1 MPVITPTGT
10 RTLLPKTHTPVS
22 TTRWPIPWGA
32 ACRSTRPMVPSL
44 ATTLKPARSC
54 PSTYPLS
61 GAYDQ
66 ILSVVTLLL
75 SCSGAARVPAVRCVR
90 AHSTKY
96 PSVARAFGDGP
107 LTSGGLGSGP
117 CTSFTF
123 LPVHFQARAGM
134 VVLDAFRH
142 APAGRRRTFE
152 ADRLEPQK
160 GMKTVTRPRIL
171 VVGAG
176 FAGVEC
182 VRRLERKLSPD
193 EADVTLVTPFAYQL
207 YLPLLPQVASGVLTP
222 QSIAVSLRRSKKYR
236 TRIIPGGAI
245 GVDLKS
251 KVCVIR
257 TITDEIVNEPYD
269 YIVLAPGSVT
279 RTFDIP
285 GLTDHAFGMKSL
297 AEAAYVRDHVISQ
310 LDLADASQDEAE
322 RTSRLQFVVVGGGYA
337 GTETAACL
345 QKLTHAAVKR
355 YPRLDPALIKWHL
368 IDIAPKLMPEL
379 GDKLGSSAQEVLRKR
394 GIDISLGVSIA
405 KAGPEEVTFTDGRV
419 VPTRTLIW
427 TAGVVASPLI
437 ATLGA
442 ETVRGRLAVAAEMNL
457 PGHDGVFALHTT
469 AREYQFLCAKKIIIY
484 RACIK
489 RFAIFYCYRYIIFGT
504 SL

>member
-1 MPVITPTGT
+1 MN
-10 RTLLPKTHTPVS
+10 
-22 TTRWPIPWGA
+22 
-32 ACRSTRPMVPSL
+32 
-44 ATTLKPARSC
+44 
-54 PSTYPLS
+54 
-61 GAYDQ
+61 
-66 ILSVVTLLL
+66 
-75 SCSGAARVPAVRCVR
+75 
-90 AHSTKY
+90 
-96 PSVARAFGDGP
+96 
-107 LTSGGLGSGP
+107 
-117 CTSFTF
+117 
-123 LPVHFQARAGM
+123 
-134 VVLDAFRH
+134 
-142 APAGRRRTFE
+142 
-152 ADRLEPQK
+152 
-160 GMKTVTRPRIL
+160 TVTRPRIL

-269 YIVLAPGSVT
+269 YIVLAPGSIT

-285 GLTDHAFGMKSL
+285 GLTDHAFGMKTL
-297 AEAAYVRDHVISQ
+297 AEAAYIRDHVISQ
-310 LDLADASQDEAE
+310 LDLADASQDPVE
-322 RTSRLQFVVVGGGYA
+322 RASRLQFVVVGGGYA

-345 QKLTHAAVKR
+345 QRLTHAAVKR
-355 YPRLDPALIKWHL
+355 YPRLDPSLIKWHL

-379 GDKLGSSAQEVLRKR
+379 GDKLGSSAQEILRRR
-394 GIDISLGVSIA
+394 GIEISLGTSIA

-419 VPTRTLIW
+419 IPTRTLIW

-442 ETVRGRLAVAAEMNL
+442 ETVKGRLTVAPEMNL
-457 PGHDGVFALHTT
+457 PGDDGVFALGDSAAVPDLAKGDGAMCPPT
-469 AREYQFLCAKKIIIY
+469 AQHALRQGKHVADNVIASLRGQAMKPYVHKDLGLVVDLGGTDAVSKPLGIELRGLPAQAVARGYHWSALRTNVAKTRVMTNWLLNAVAGDDFVRTGFQARKAARLKDFEYTDAYLTPEQV
-484 RACIK
+484 RAQVE
-489 RFAIFYCYRYIIFGT
+489 G
-504 SL
+504 SGGPE

>member
-1 MPVITPTGT
+1 MN
-10 RTLLPKTHTPVS
+10 
-22 TTRWPIPWGA
+22 
-32 ACRSTRPMVPSL
+32 
-44 ATTLKPARSC
+44 
-54 PSTYPLS
+54 
-61 GAYDQ
+61 
-66 ILSVVTLLL
+66 
-75 SCSGAARVPAVRCVR
+75 
-90 AHSTKY
+90 
-96 PSVARAFGDGP
+96 
-107 LTSGGLGSGP
+107 
-117 CTSFTF
+117 
-123 LPVHFQARAGM
+123 
-134 VVLDAFRH
+134 
-142 APAGRRRTFE
+142 
-152 ADRLEPQK
+152 
-160 GMKTVTRPRIL
+160 TVTRPRIL

-222 QSIAVSLRRSKKYR
+222 QSIAVSLRRSRKYR

-257 TITDEIVNEPYD
+257 TITDRIVDEPYD
-269 YIVLAPGSVT
+269 YIVLAPGSIT

-285 GLTDHAFGMKSL
+285 GLTDNAFGMKTL

-310 LDLADASQDEAE
+310 LDLADASQDPAE
-322 RTSRLQFVVVGGGYA
+322 RASRLQFVVVGGGYA

-345 QKLTHAAVKR
+345 QRLTHAAVKR
-355 YPRLDPALIKWHL
+355 YPRLDPGLIKWHL

-379 GDKLGSSAQEVLRKR
+379 GDKLGSSAQEILRRR
-394 GIDISLGVSIA
+394 GIDISLGTSIA

-419 VPTRTLIW
+419 IPTRTLIW

-442 ETVRGRLAVAAEMNL
+442 ETVRGRLAVTASMNL
-457 PGHDGVFALHTT
+457 AGHDGVFALGDAAAVPDEAKGEDGAVCPPT
-469 AREYQFLCAKKIIIY
+469 AQHAMRQGKHVADNVIAALRDQPLRPYVHKDLGLVVDLGGKDAVSKPLGIELRGVPAQAVARGYHWQALRTGVAKTRVMTNWVLNALAGDDFVRTGFQARKPAKLKDFEYTDSYLKPEQV
-484 RACIK
+484 RAHVDGSA
-489 RFAIFYCYRYIIFGT
+489 R
-504 SL
+504 LEP

>member
-1 MPVITPTGT
+1 MN
-10 RTLLPKTHTPVS
+10 
-22 TTRWPIPWGA
+22 
-32 ACRSTRPMVPSL
+32 
-44 ATTLKPARSC
+44 
-54 PSTYPLS
+54 
-61 GAYDQ
+61 
-66 ILSVVTLLL
+66 
-75 SCSGAARVPAVRCVR
+75 
-90 AHSTKY
+90 
-96 PSVARAFGDGP
+96 
-107 LTSGGLGSGP
+107 
-117 CTSFTF
+117 
-123 LPVHFQARAGM
+123 
-134 VVLDAFRH
+134 
-142 APAGRRRTFE
+142 
-152 ADRLEPQK
+152 
-160 GMKTVTRPRIL
+160 TVTRPRIL

-269 YIVLAPGSVT
+269 YIVLAPGSIT

-285 GLTDHAFGMKSL
+285 GLTDHAFGMKTL
-297 AEAAYVRDHVISQ
+297 AEAAYIRDHVISQ
-310 LDLADASQDEAE
+310 LDLADASQDPVE
-322 RTSRLQFVVVGGGYA
+322 RASRLQFVVVGGGYA

-345 QKLTHAAVKR
+345 QRLTHAAVKR
-355 YPRLDPALIKWHL
+355 YPRLDPSLIKWHL

-379 GDKLGSSAQEVLRKR
+379 GDKLGSSAQEILRRR
-394 GIDISLGVSIA
+394 GIDISLGTSIA

-442 ETVRGRLAVAAEMNL
+442 ETVKGRLAVASEMNL
-457 PGHDGVFALHTT
+457 PGEDGVFALGDSAAVPDLAKGDGAMCPPT
-469 AREYQFLCAKKIIIY
+469 AQHALRQGRHVADNVIASLRGQALKPYVHKDLGLVVDLGGTDAVSKPLGIELRGLPAQAVARGYHWSALRTNVAKTRVMTNWLLNAVAGDDFVRTGFQARKAARLKDFEYTDAYLTPEQVREQVEGPRPA
-484 RACIK
+484 
-489 RFAIFYCYRYIIFGT
+489 
-504 SL
+504 

>member
-1 MPVITPTGT
+1 MN
-10 RTLLPKTHTPVS
+10 
-22 TTRWPIPWGA
+22 
-32 ACRSTRPMVPSL
+32 
-44 ATTLKPARSC
+44 
-54 PSTYPLS
+54 
-61 GAYDQ
+61 
-66 ILSVVTLLL
+66 
-75 SCSGAARVPAVRCVR
+75 
-90 AHSTKY
+90 
-96 PSVARAFGDGP
+96 
-107 LTSGGLGSGP
+107 
-117 CTSFTF
+117 
-123 LPVHFQARAGM
+123 
-134 VVLDAFRH
+134 
-142 APAGRRRTFE
+142 
-152 ADRLEPQK
+152 
-160 GMKTVTRPRIL
+160 TVTRPRIL

-269 YIVLAPGSVT
+269 YIVLAPGSIT

-285 GLTDHAFGMKSL
+285 GLTDHAFGMKTL
-297 AEAAYVRDHVISQ
+297 AEAAYIRDHVISQ
-310 LDLADASQDEAE
+310 LDLADASQDPVE
-322 RTSRLQFVVVGGGYA
+322 RASRLQFVVVGGGYA

-345 QKLTHAAVKR
+345 QRLTHAAVKR
-355 YPRLDPALIKWHL
+355 YPRLDPSLIKWHL

-379 GDKLGSSAQEVLRKR
+379 GDKLGSSAQEILRRR
-394 GIDISLGVSIA
+394 GIEISLGTSIA

-419 VPTRTLIW
+419 IPTRTLIW

-442 ETVRGRLAVAAEMNL
+442 ETVKGRLAVAPEMNL
-457 PGHDGVFALHTT
+457 PGDDGVFALGDSAAVPDLAKGDGAMCPPT
-469 AREYQFLCAKKIIIY
+469 AQHALRQGKHVADNVIASLRGQVMKPYVHKDLGLVVDLGGTDAVSKPLGIELRGLPAQAVARGYHWSALRTNVAKTRVMTNWLLNAVAGDDFVRTGFQARKAARLKDFEYTDAYLTPEQV
-484 RACIK
+484 RAQVEGSV
-489 RFAIFYCYRYIIFGT
+489 RPE
-504 SL
+504 

>member
-1 MPVITPTGT
+1 MN
-10 RTLLPKTHTPVS
+10 
-22 TTRWPIPWGA
+22 
-32 ACRSTRPMVPSL
+32 
-44 ATTLKPARSC
+44 
-54 PSTYPLS
+54 
-61 GAYDQ
+61 
-66 ILSVVTLLL
+66 
-75 SCSGAARVPAVRCVR
+75 
-90 AHSTKY
+90 
-96 PSVARAFGDGP
+96 
-107 LTSGGLGSGP
+107 
-117 CTSFTF
+117 
-123 LPVHFQARAGM
+123 
-134 VVLDAFRH
+134 
-142 APAGRRRTFE
+142 
-152 ADRLEPQK
+152 
-160 GMKTVTRPRIL
+160 TVTRPRIL

-257 TITDEIVNEPYD
+257 TITDQIVNEPYD
-269 YIVLAPGSVT
+269 YIVLAPGSIT

-285 GLTDHAFGMKSL
+285 GLTDHAFGMKTL
-297 AEAAYVRDHVISQ
+297 AEAAYIRDHVISQ
-310 LDLADASQDEAE
+310 LDLADASQDPQE
-322 RTSRLQFVVVGGGYA
+322 RASRLQFVVVGGGYA

-345 QKLTHAAVKR
+345 QRLTHAAVKR
-355 YPRLDPALIKWHL
+355 YPRLDPGLIKWHL

-379 GDKLGSSAQEVLRKR
+379 GDKLGSSAQEILRRR
-394 GIDISLGVSIA
+394 GIDISLGTSIA

-419 VPTRTLIW
+419 IPTRTLIW

-442 ETVRGRLAVAAEMNL
+442 ETVKGRLAVAPEMNL
-457 PGHDGVFALHTT
+457 PGDDGVFALGDSAAVPDLAKGDGAMCPPT
-469 AREYQFLCAKKIIIY
+469 AQHALRQGKHVAENVIASLRGQAMKPYVHKDLGLVVDLGGTDAVSKPLGIELRGLPAQAVARGYHWSALRTNVAKTRVMTNWLLNAVAGDDFVRTGFQARKAARLKDFEYTDAYLTPEQV
-484 RACIK
+484 RAHVE
-489 RFAIFYCYRYIIFGT
+489 GT
-504 SL
+504 SRQE

>member
-1 MPVITPTGT
+1 MN
-10 RTLLPKTHTPVS
+10 
-22 TTRWPIPWGA
+22 
-32 ACRSTRPMVPSL
+32 
-44 ATTLKPARSC
+44 
-54 PSTYPLS
+54 
-61 GAYDQ
+61 
-66 ILSVVTLLL
+66 
-75 SCSGAARVPAVRCVR
+75 
-90 AHSTKY
+90 
-96 PSVARAFGDGP
+96 
-107 LTSGGLGSGP
+107 
-117 CTSFTF
+117 
-123 LPVHFQARAGM
+123 
-134 VVLDAFRH
+134 
-142 APAGRRRTFE
+142 
-152 ADRLEPQK
+152 
-160 GMKTVTRPRIL
+160 TVTRPRIL

-269 YIVLAPGSVT
+269 YIVLAPGSIT

-285 GLTDHAFGMKSL
+285 GLTDHAFGMKTL
-297 AEAAYVRDHVISQ
+297 AEAAYIRDHVISQ
-310 LDLADASQDEAE
+310 LDLADASQDPVE
-322 RTSRLQFVVVGGGYA
+322 RASRLQFVVVGGGYA

-345 QKLTHAAVKR
+345 QRLTHAAVKR
-355 YPRLDPALIKWHL
+355 YPRLDPSLIKWHL

-379 GDKLGSSAQEVLRKR
+379 GDKLGSSAQEILRRR
-394 GIDISLGVSIA
+394 GIEISLGTSIA

-419 VPTRTLIW
+419 IPTRTLIW

-442 ETVRGRLAVAAEMNL
+442 ETVKGRLAVASEMNL
-457 PGHDGVFALHTT
+457 PGEDGVFALGDSAAVPDLAKGDGAMCPPT
-469 AREYQFLCAKKIIIY
+469 AQHALRQGRHVADNVIASLRGQAMKPYVHKDLGLVVDLGGTDAVSKPLGIELRGLPAQAVARGYHWSALRTNVAKTRVMTNWLLNAVAGDDFVRTGFQARKAARLKDFEYTDAYLTPEQVRE
-484 RACIK
+484 RVEGS
-489 RFAIFYCYRYIIFGT
+489 RPE
-504 SL
+504 